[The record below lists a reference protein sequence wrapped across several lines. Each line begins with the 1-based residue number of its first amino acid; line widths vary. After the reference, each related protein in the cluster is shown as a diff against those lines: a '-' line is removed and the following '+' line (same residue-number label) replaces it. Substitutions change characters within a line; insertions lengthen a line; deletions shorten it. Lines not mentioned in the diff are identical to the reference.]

1 MGIRKLKPT
10 TPSRRQMTVATFDEI
25 TSVNPEK
32 SLLAPLKSKAG
43 RNNLGRVTTRHRGG
57 GHKRRYRIIDFR
69 RNKDEAVAEVLSVE
83 YDPNRSS
90 RIALVRYEDGEKRY
104 IIAPDGLRVGDKL
117 QSGGEAEIRIG
128 NTLPLER
135 IPTGQTV
142 HNIELTPGKG
152 GQLARSAGCGAQL
165 MAKEGKYAHLK
176 LPSGEMRLISVK
188 CRATI
193 GAVGNSDHDAINL
206 GSAGRKRHMGIRPT
220 VRGKAMNPDS
230 HPHGGGE
237 GGTSVGRK
245 KSGPVSPTGVPAI
258 GYRTRKKKLSDR
270 YIVRR
275 RGSK

>member
-165 MAKEGKYAHLK
+165 MAKEGKYAHIK

>member
-57 GHKRRYRIIDFR
+57 GHKRRYRVIDFR
-69 RNKDEAVAEVLSVE
+69 RDKDEAVAEVLSVE

-165 MAKEGKYAHLK
+165 MAKEGKYAHIK

-193 GAVGNSDHDAINL
+193 GAVGNSDHDAIAL

>member
-128 NTLPLER
+128 NALPLER

-165 MAKEGKYAHLK
+165 MAKEGKYAHIK

-206 GSAGRKRHMGIRPT
+206 GSAGRRRHMGIRPT